1 MLPEPKNLTVVVP
14 AYNAQD
20 YLARCLESLIIG
32 DPELLHKLEVLVV
45 NDGSTDGT
53 SALAHRY
60 AGRFPDVFRVIDK
73 ENGNSGSCINAALAL
88 ASGKYFRELDADD
101 WFDTDALAAFIRLLD
116 ERGEDV
122 VSTLKRNHFPDGRTE
137 SYEGL
142 GVDYDRTCLI
152 DAFRFRQPR
161 DKVHFTMHAISYR
174 TDFLRAIGYR
184 QMEGIFYSDMI
195 LCYFPLKAA
204 RDIWFS
210 KLCLYQYSQGRN
222 DQSMA
227 WENSVKHKHDF
238 FLVSKRLLEDLIPI
252 QDSLGENRRH
262 ILLEL
267 VYNYVNMFY
276 LVSPV
281 TREPDPDREELDR
294 LVNLQPELKEWKE
307 NIFTKSQNRMAT
319 LSDAEIAAIQQ
330 QLRKKTKEMR
340 EIYAKLIEAGAVEV
354 PDDYLDDVAGG
365 W

>member
-1 MLPEPKNLTVVVP
+1 M
-14 AYNAQD
+14 
-20 YLARCLESLIIG
+20 
-32 DPELLHKLEVLVV
+32 
-45 NDGSTDGT
+45 
-53 SALAHRY
+53 
-60 AGRFPDVFRVIDK
+60 
-73 ENGNSGSCINAALAL
+73 
-88 ASGKYFRELDADD
+88 
-101 WFDTDALAAFIRLLD
+101 
-116 ERGEDV
+116 
-122 VSTLKRNHFPDGRTE
+122 
-137 SYEGL
+137 
-142 GVDYDRTCLI
+142 
-152 DAFRFRQPR
+152 
-161 DKVHFTMHAISYR
+161 
-174 TDFLRAIGYR
+174 
-184 QMEGIFYSDMI
+184 
-195 LCYFPLKAA
+195 
-204 RDIWFS
+204 
-210 KLCLYQYSQGRN
+210 
-222 DQSMA
+222 
-227 WENSVKHKHDF
+227 
-238 FLVSKRLLEDLIPI
+238 LLEDLIPI

-330 QLRKKTKEMR
+330 QLRKKTQEMR